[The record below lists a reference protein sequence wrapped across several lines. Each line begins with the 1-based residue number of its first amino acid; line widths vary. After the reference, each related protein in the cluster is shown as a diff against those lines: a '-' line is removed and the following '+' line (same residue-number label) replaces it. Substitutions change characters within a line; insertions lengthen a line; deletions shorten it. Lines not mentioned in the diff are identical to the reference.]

1 MNKLKNLIAD
11 YPFLKFL
18 ANRYILVLIFFVIW
32 VLFLDNYSYL
42 DHRVLDNE
50 IDEIEDNINYYKT
63 EIKKDSA
70 SIKHLKN
77 NDRVEKYAREK
88 YFMKRDNEDI
98 YIIEFEDDKKAEK
111 EAELEKT
118 NSNK

>member
-1 MNKLKNLIAD
+1 MKKLKNLIAN
-11 YPFLKFL
+11 YPFLKIL
-18 ANRYILVLIFFVIW
+18 ANRYVLVLIFFTIW
-32 VLFLDNYSYL
+32 ILFLDNYSYL
-42 DHRVLDNE
+42 EHRVLDKE
-50 IDEIEDNINYYKT
+50 IEEIEDNINYYKT

-88 YFMKRDNEDI
+88 YYMKRENEDI

-111 EAELEKT
+111 EAEQKT
-118 NSNK
+118 NSNN

>member
-1 MNKLKNLIAD
+1 MNKLKNLLAN

-18 ANRYILVLIFFVIW
+18 ANRYILVLIVFIVW

-42 DHRVLDNE
+42 EHRVLDKE
-50 IDEIEDNINYYKT
+50 IEEIEDNIKYYKT
-63 EIKKDSA
+63 EIKKDST

-88 YFMKRDNEDI
+88 YYMKRENEDI
-98 YIIEFEDDKKAEK
+98 YIIEYEDDKQTEK
-111 EAELEKT
+111 V
-118 NSNK
+118 NNNN

>member
-18 ANRYILVLIFFVIW
+18 SNRYILVLIFFIIW
-32 VLFLDNYSYL
+32 VLFLYNYSYL

-70 SIKHLKN
+70 SIKNLKN
-77 NDRVEKYAREK
+77 DDRVEKYAREK
-88 YFMKRDNEDI
+88 YYMKRDNEDI
-98 YIIEFEDDKKAEK
+98 YIIEFEDDKKVEK
-111 EAELEKT
+111 EAEAEKT